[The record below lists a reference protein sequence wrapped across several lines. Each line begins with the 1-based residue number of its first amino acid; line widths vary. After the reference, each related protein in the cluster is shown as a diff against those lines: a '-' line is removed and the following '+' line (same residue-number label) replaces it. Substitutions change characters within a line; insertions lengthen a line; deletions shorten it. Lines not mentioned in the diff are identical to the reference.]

1 MARVVCWLAM
11 AMMAMTLCAQ
21 RALEPELVQAA
32 EAEDVAKV
40 RALLEAGANPNLP
53 KNFSALEAAAASA
66 FPQVVAEM
74 LKHRPDV
81 NQRDSAGRTAL
92 NALGQNAIGKPSEN
106 PAEVARLL
114 IEAGADVNAQDNI
127 YGNTPLDEV
136 PDAATAK
143 VLIQAGAGL
152 NRRNRDGQTAL
163 MLTLDPEVAR
173 VLLEA
178 GADKSVRDKLG
189 KTALD
194 IAREL
199 ELTEKIAL
207 LEATGK

>member
-1 MARVVCWLAM
+1 MAAM
-11 AMMAMTLCAQ
+11 ALTGTAVYAQ
-21 RALEPELVQAA
+21 REPESELVQAA
-32 EAEDVAKV
+32 ETGDVVKV
-40 RALLEAGANPNLP
+40 RALLDAGANPNLP
-53 KNFSALEAAAASA
+53 KNFSALEAASASA
-66 FPQVVAEM
+66 FPQVVEEM

-92 NALGQNAIGKPSEN
+92 NALGQSAIGGPREN

-127 YGNTPLDEV
+127 YGNTPLHEV
-136 PDAATAK
+136 SDAATAK

-163 MLTLDPEVAR
+163 MLTLDTEVAR
-173 VLLEA
+173 VLIEA

-194 IAREL
+194 IARKL
-199 ELTEKIAL
+199 ELTEKIAV
-207 LEATGK
+207 LEAVVR

>member
-1 MARVVCWLAM
+1 MAM
-11 AMMAMTLCAQ
+11 AVCAQ
-21 RALEPELVQAA
+21 RAPESELVRAA
-32 EAEDVAKV
+32 EGGDVVKV
-40 RALLEAGANPNLP
+40 RALLDAGANPNLP
-53 KNFSALEAAAASA
+53 KNFSALEAASASA
-66 FPQVVAEM
+66 FPRVVKEM

-92 NALGQNAIGKPSEN
+92 NALGQSAVGGPREN

-127 YGNTPLDEV
+127 YGNTPLDEA
-136 PDAATAK
+136 PDAATAR
-143 VLIQAGAGL
+143 VLIQAGAEL

-163 MLTLDPEVAR
+163 MLTLDTEVAR
-173 VLLEA
+173 VLIEA

-199 ELTEKIAL
+199 KLTEKIAL
-207 LEATGK
+207 LEAAAK